1 MLNEL
6 FSFMVRLKLYTK
18 NRKIH
23 LDTPVQPTMSF
34 SMCRIIRKSM
44 LTREI
49 YFICSSM
56 VTRELKFIVRFVNK
70 RFFLYFDGIR
80 KIYVYSA
87 TITN

>member
-1 MLNEL
+1 
-6 FSFMVRLKLYTK
+6 MVRLKLYTK

-56 VTRELKFIVRFVNK
+56 VTRELKFIVRFVYK

-80 KIYVYSA
+80 KIYV
-87 TITN
+87 